1 MSNEIFIIL
10 SSNQIAIDVFD
21 KEKEKSIHNK
31 IYKIENNLS
40 DYIKLEDNLNGV
52 LKEQII
58 NIESMVFIWLKKI
71 FYYIKKRKIFPFF
84 LKQVKIDFSK
94 KIK

>member
-10 SSNQIAIDVFD
+10 SPNQISVDVFD
-21 KEKEKSIHNK
+21 KEKDKSIYNK

-40 DYIKLEDNLNGV
+40 DNIKLEDNLNGV

-58 NIESMVFIWLKKI
+58 NIEKKN
-71 FYYIKKRKIFPFF
+71 
-84 LKQVKIDFSK
+84 
-94 KIK
+94 

>member
-10 SSNQIAIDVFD
+10 SPNQISVDVFD
-21 KEKEKSIHNK
+21 KEKKKSIHNK

-40 DYIKLEDNLNGV
+40 NNIKLEDNLNGV

-58 NIESMVFIWLKKI
+58 NIEKKN
-71 FYYIKKRKIFPFF
+71 
-84 LKQVKIDFSK
+84 
-94 KIK
+94 

>member
-10 SSNQIAIDVFD
+10 SENQISVSVFD
-21 KEKEKSIHNK
+21 KEKDKSIYNK

-40 DYIKLEDNLNGV
+40 DNIKFEDNLNRI

-58 NIESMVFIWLKKI
+58 NIEKKN
-71 FYYIKKRKIFPFF
+71 
-84 LKQVKIDFSK
+84 
-94 KIK
+94 